1 MRRILTF
8 LLCGMLLS
16 GSAAAQGLLHRA
28 VPDLGFGHLERNAIR
43 FPAGKSEDFSLFL
56 RKLDTLML
64 SDRGNVRILH
74 VGGSHVQ
81 GGMWTDQ
88 LRRNLL
94 SLRYG
99 MDGGRGLVFPFAAA
113 GTNTPSGYRS
123 TATGSWTSTRCLHPE
138 EVLGVTGMAVSTA
151 DTSATVTISL
161 AADDAKPWD
170 IRYMVR
176 SVEVLGYGDLEPVLL
191 MGRDTVRGRAQGE
204 GWHFDLPH
212 YTDYVSL
219 GFRGFPGRFTLTGLY
234 LDRPS
239 AGLTVSEAGVNG
251 AATSSWLQCDDFER
265 DLRLVAPDLVIFS
278 VGINDIQGKSFDK
291 DRFERNYGNLVKMVH
306 RVNPHCA
313 ILFTTNN
320 DSWKNRTPNRFGI
333 DSREAFTDLARRH
346 GAGLW
351 DLFDIMGGL
360 GSMDS
365 WVQAGLARPDHVH
378 FTREGYTLLGNLLF
392 NALMDCYAP

>member
-81 GGMWTDQ
+81 GGIWTDQ

-123 TATGSWTSTRCLHPE
+123 SATGSWTSTRCLHPE

-170 IRYMVR
+170 IR
-176 SVEVLGYGDLEPVLL
+176 
-191 MGRDTVRGRAQGE
+191 
-204 GWHFDLPH
+204 
-212 YTDYVSL
+212 
-219 GFRGFPGRFTLTGLY
+219 
-234 LDRPS
+234 
-239 AGLTVSEAGVNG
+239 
-251 AATSSWLQCDDFER
+251 
-265 DLRLVAPDLVIFS
+265 
-278 VGINDIQGKSFDK
+278 
-291 DRFERNYGNLVKMVH
+291 
-306 RVNPHCA
+306 
-313 ILFTTNN
+313 
-320 DSWKNRTPNRFGI
+320 
-333 DSREAFTDLARRH
+333 
-346 GAGLW
+346 
-351 DLFDIMGGL
+351 
-360 GSMDS
+360 
-365 WVQAGLARPDHVH
+365 
-378 FTREGYTLLGNLLF
+378 
-392 NALMDCYAP
+392 

>member
-1 MRRILTF
+1 
-8 LLCGMLLS
+8 
-16 GSAAAQGLLHRA
+16 
-28 VPDLGFGHLERNAIR
+28 
-43 FPAGKSEDFSLFL
+43 
-56 RKLDTLML
+56 
-64 SDRGNVRILH
+64 
-74 VGGSHVQ
+74 
-81 GGMWTDQ
+81 
-88 LRRNLL
+88 
-94 SLRYG
+94 
-99 MDGGRGLVFPFAAA
+99 
-113 GTNTPSGYRS
+113 
-123 TATGSWTSTRCLHPE
+123 
-138 EVLGVTGMAVSTA
+138 
-151 DTSATVTISL
+151 
-161 AADDAKPWD
+161 
-170 IRYMVR
+170 MVR

-291 DRFERNYGNLVKMVH
+291 DRFERNYGDLVKMVH